1 MSKIDI
7 IKENQFKK
15 YAYYD
20 IDQNILEDLFSKLS
34 NLDDENEI
42 MLNFN
47 KEVENYIIE
56 EIKKDNID
64 MQIKVIDYHSRLK
77 KMILIN
83 PKYNLEKEIIDKTYE
98 DAIELLKTKYDNSK
112 TIYTNILNNMR
123 YILFNKG
130 TVDST
135 ILEQGIYD
143 VSFLKEYVK
152 AYNIDLS
159 IFADILDCS
168 IEELDDYFSSK
179 KLVTKRNLE
188 LILDC
193 FNVDSYDKLKE
204 KVNNSINKIRIE
216 KKESKEDN
224 KTINK
229 PIKNN
234 HQNKEKLQNKSINK
248 SKQTTNKE
256 KIVNKPIN
264 KNVQPKNKEK
274 SIKDIKKYDLSF
286 IKEYAKLYNLNSQ
299 QLSNKFHCGVGRV
312 NDILEGKLLISE
324 SIIDEI
330 AYEFGAQNYND
341 LKDKI
346 TKKIEIKKANMIKKE
361 YKVVE
366 EKQEIKETNEISINK
381 INKDKLFSMLDVKN
395 LSHRKYLVTVLLF
408 SGVVDK
414 SIDEIAEFLQMSK
427 EYIKKVYIEDLLII
441 ENELKKENIK
451 LIYTK
456 KDPINK

>member
-83 PKYNLEKEIIDKTYE
+83 PKYDLEKEIIDKTYE

-256 KIVNKPIN
+256 K
-264 KNVQPKNKEK
+264 

-324 SIIDEI
+324 TIIDEI
-330 AYEFGAQNYND
+330 AYEFGAQNYDD

-361 YKVVE
+361 YTVVE
-366 EKQEIKETNEISINK
+366 EKQEKQEIKETNEISINK
-381 INKDKLFSMLDVKN
+381 INKEKLFSMLDVKN

-441 ENELKKENIK
+441 ENELKKDNIK